1 MAWKV
6 YVTYGAPKAKIVW
19 DNVLYR
25 TTLRINGQ
33 EVKPGEEVPIN
44 LLAGP
49 KISLS
54 LVAENE
60 GDTGMCWVVIGL
72 KERERVVPLFLKQDV
87 LKPGDIIVGHVEY
100 VVDFDFMDYV
110 NRVTGRRDVFSIAGY
125 VGHGDLLAGL
135 SVYGERLPPAR
146 RVILPLAYVRSLET
160 RRVFQAYD
168 IDDVFKAIETIAT
181 GGRTPTVE
189 IISIQPIEIECFGIK
204 IRVRAADAGFDLY
217 HLYRYYG
224 GDFRRSGIELPIDK
238 DISAFLSTESDDSTE
253 VV

>member
-1 MAWKV
+1 MAWRV

-33 EVKPGEEVPIN
+33 EVKLGEEVPIN
-44 LLAGP
+44 LLAEP

-60 GDTGMCWVVIGL
+60 GDTGTCWVVIGL

-87 LKPGDIIVGHVEY
+87 LKPGDIIVGRIEY
-100 VVDFDFMDYV
+100 VIDPDFMDYV
-110 NRVTGRRDVFSIAGY
+110 NRVTGRRDVFSMVGY
-125 VGHGDLLAGL
+125 TGHGDLLDSL
-135 SVYGERLPPAR
+135 SVYG
-146 RVILPLAYVRSLET
+146 VVLPLAYVRDVET
-160 RRVFQAYD
+160 GRVLQAND
-168 IDDVFKAIETIAT
+168 IDDVLKVIETIVA
-181 GGRTPTVE
+181 GGGGIPTVE

-224 GDFRRSGIELPIDK
+224 EDFRRSGIELPIDK

-253 VV
+253 VI